1 VSSSLFL
8 LFFDID
14 FSSHDP
20 CMTSLDFTTLR
31 CFVAV
36 CDSGSI
42 VQAAQRLHT
51 VPSALSK
58 RLAQLSED
66 MGTPLLQRHRHG
78 MKPTPAGETLL
89 EHARGLL
96 QNAERLTRDMAAYA
110 QGVRGLVRVLASAS
124 AMAESLA
131 DDVAWFLQHPAHADI
146 ELDLEERVS
155 ADVIR
160 GLLEGTASLGICW
173 DAVDTRHLITH
184 PYRCDHLAVVV
195 PPHHPL
201 AFDAHPADLWFAD
214 ALAYDQVS
222 MPAHT
227 AVQVMLH
234 REAARLGQSLRTRI
248 TVANFE
254 AALRVVR
261 AGLAIALVPQEVA
274 NQYPQ
279 HELVVRP
286 LQDAWAKRQFIIV
299 HPPYISASAQLLVA
313 HLTQIGH

>member
-1 VSSSLFL
+1 
-8 LFFDID
+8 
-14 FSSHDP
+14 
-20 CMTSLDFTTLR
+20 
-31 CFVAV
+31 
-36 CDSGSI
+36 
-42 VQAAQRLHT
+42 
-51 VPSALSK
+51 
-58 RLAQLSED
+58 
-66 MGTPLLQRHRHG
+66 LLQRHRHG

-131 DDVAWFLQHPAHADI
+131 DDVAGFLQQPTHADI
-146 ELDLEERVS
+146 EIDLEERVS
-155 ADVIR
+155 AEVIR

-173 DAVDTRHLITH
+173 DAVDTRHLIAH
-184 PYRCDHLAVVV
+184 PYRSDHLAVVV

-201 AFDAHPADLWFAD
+201 AQRTHLCFSD

-227 AVQVMLH
+227 AVQVMLQ
-234 REAARLGQSLRTRI
+234 REAAQQGQALRTRV

-274 NQYPQ
+274 LQYPQ
-279 HELVVRP
+279 HTLAVLP

-299 HPPYISASAQLLVA
+299 HPPYISAPAQLLVE
-313 HLTQIGH
+313 HLSACARQEPSALFNL